1 MILCYNIKF
10 DFVISKSN
18 INCKYVKN
26 KYIVGKNY
34 LDSEKNKIEKV
45 KLKLIDTCKSFVI
58 TVTNNDHPDI
68 GYAPYIYRDNFFY
81 IFSSELS
88 SHIRLL
94 INKKVGTFML
104 IKDERDTKNIWA
116 RVRMKFQAKVSIISR
131 NVPEFQEI
139 TDIISIEH
147 GNTINIIKQFKD
159 FHLMKIIPTQGT
171 IITGFGSAYNLI
183 GKSLEVKSKI
193 KGNSK

>member
-1 MILCYNIKF
+1 M
-10 DFVISKSN
+10 
-18 INCKYVKN
+18 
-26 KYIVGKNY
+26 
-34 LDSEKNKIEKV
+34 DSEKNKIEKV

-131 NVPEFQEI
+131 NVLEFQEI

-147 GNTINIIKQFKD
+147 GNTVNIIKQFKD

-183 GKSLEVKSKI
+183 GKRLEVKSKI

>member
-1 MILCYNIKF
+1 M
-10 DFVISKSN
+10 
-18 INCKYVKN
+18 
-26 KYIVGKNY
+26 
-34 LDSEKNKIEKV
+34 DSEKNKIEKV

-58 TVTNNDHPDI
+58 TVMNNDHPDI

-116 RVRMKFQAKVSIISR
+116 RVRMKFQAKVSIIRR

>member
-1 MILCYNIKF
+1 MDPKINQIK
-10 DFVISKSN
+10 
-18 INCKYVKN
+18 
-26 KYIVGKNY
+26 
-34 LDSEKNKIEKV
+34 KV
-45 KLKLIDTCKSFVI
+45 KSKLIDSCQSLVI
-58 TVTNNDHPDI
+58 TVSDNDHPDI
-68 GYAPYIYRDNFFY
+68 GYAPYIYKDNNFY

-104 IKDERDTKNIWA
+104 IKDEKETKNIWA

-131 NVPEFQEI
+131 NVSEFQEI

-147 GNTINIIKQFKD
+147 GNTMNIIKQFKD

-183 GKSLEVKSKI
+183 GKRLEVKSKI

>member
-1 MILCYNIKF
+1 
-10 DFVISKSN
+10 
-18 INCKYVKN
+18 
-26 KYIVGKNY
+26 

-58 TVTNNDHPDI
+58 TVMNNDHPDI

-116 RVRMKFQAKVSIISR
+116 RVRMKFQAKVSIIRR
-131 NVPEFQEI
+131 NVSDFQEI
-139 TDIISIEH
+139 TDLISNKH
-147 GNTINIIKQFKD
+147 GNTIDIIREFKD
-159 FHLMKIIPTQGT
+159 FHLIKITPKQGT

-183 GKSLEVKSKI
+183 GRSLEVTSKI
-193 KGNSK
+193 MGNSK

>member
-1 MILCYNIKF
+1 M
-10 DFVISKSN
+10 DP
-18 INCKYVKN
+18 
-26 KYIVGKNY
+26 
-34 LDSEKNKIEKV
+34 EKNKIEKV

-147 GNTINIIKQFKD
+147 GDTINIIKQFKD

-183 GKSLEVKSKI
+183 GKRLEVKSKI

>member
-1 MILCYNIKF
+1 M
-10 DFVISKSN
+10 DSK
-18 INCKYVKN
+18 
-26 KYIVGKNY
+26 
-34 LDSEKNKIEKV
+34 KNKIEKV

-58 TVTNNDHPDI
+58 TVMNNDHPDI

-131 NVPEFQEI
+131 NVSEFQEI

-147 GNTINIIKQFKD
+147 GDTINIIKQFKD

>member
-1 MILCYNIKF
+1 M
-10 DFVISKSN
+10 
-18 INCKYVKN
+18 
-26 KYIVGKNY
+26 
-34 LDSEKNKIEKV
+34 DSEKNKIEKV

-94 INKKVGTFML
+94 INKKVGTFMI

-116 RVRMKFQAKVSIISR
+116 RVRMKFQAKVSIIRR
-131 NVPEFQEI
+131 NVPDFQEI
-139 TDIISIEH
+139 TDVISNKH
-147 GNTINIIKQFKD
+147 GNTIDIIREFKD
-159 FHLMKIIPTQGT
+159 FHLIKITPKQGT

-183 GKSLEVKSKI
+183 GRSLEVTSKI
-193 KGNSK
+193 MGNSK

>member
-1 MILCYNIKF
+1 M
-10 DFVISKSN
+10 
-18 INCKYVKN
+18 
-26 KYIVGKNY
+26 
-34 LDSEKNKIEKV
+34 DSEKNKIQKV

-94 INKKVGTFML
+94 IKKKVGTFML
-104 IKDERDTKNIWA
+104 IKDEKDTKNIWA

-131 NVPEFQEI
+131 NDSEFQEI

-183 GKSLEVKSKI
+183 GMSLEVKSKI
-193 KGNSK
+193 MGNSK

>member
-1 MILCYNIKF
+1 MNAEI
-10 DFVISKSN
+10 
-18 INCKYVKN
+18 
-26 KYIVGKNY
+26 
-34 LDSEKNKIEKV
+34 NKIEKV
-45 KLKLIDTCKSFVI
+45 KSKLVNSCKSLLI
-58 TVTNNDHPDI
+58 TVSDNDHPDI
-68 GYAPYIYRDNFFY
+68 GYAPYIFKDNFFY

-94 INKKVGTFML
+94 INKKVGAFMI
-104 IKDERDTKNIWA
+104 IKDEKDSKNIWA

-131 NVPEFQEI
+131 NVSEFQEI

-183 GKSLEVKSKI
+183 GKTLEVKSKI

>member
-1 MILCYNIKF
+1 M
-10 DFVISKSN
+10 
-18 INCKYVKN
+18 
-26 KYIVGKNY
+26 
-34 LDSEKNKIEKV
+34 DSEKNKIEKV

-94 INKKVGTFML
+94 IKKKVGTFML

-131 NVPEFQEI
+131 NVQEFQEI

>member
-26 KYIVGKNY
+26 KWIVGKNC

-147 GNTINIIKQFKD
+147 GDTINIIKQFKD

>member
-1 MILCYNIKF
+1 M
-10 DFVISKSN
+10 
-18 INCKYVKN
+18 
-26 KYIVGKNY
+26 
-34 LDSEKNKIEKV
+34 DSEKNKIEKV

-131 NVPEFQEI
+131 NVTEFQEI

-183 GKSLEVKSKI
+183 GKRLEVKSKI

>member
-1 MILCYNIKF
+1 M
-10 DFVISKSN
+10 
-18 INCKYVKN
+18 
-26 KYIVGKNY
+26 
-34 LDSEKNKIEKV
+34 DSEKNKIEKV

-104 IKDERDTKNIWA
+104 IKDEKDTKNIWA

-131 NVPEFQEI
+131 NDSEFQEI

>member
-1 MILCYNIKF
+1 M
-10 DFVISKSN
+10 
-18 INCKYVKN
+18 
-26 KYIVGKNY
+26 
-34 LDSEKNKIEKV
+34 DSEKNKIEKV

-58 TVTNNDHPDI
+58 TVMNNDHPDI

-131 NVPEFQEI
+131 NVSEFQEI

>member
-1 MILCYNIKF
+1 M
-10 DFVISKSN
+10 
-18 INCKYVKN
+18 
-26 KYIVGKNY
+26 
-34 LDSEKNKIEKV
+34 DSEKNKIEKV

-68 GYAPYIYRDNFFY
+68 GYAPYIYRDKFFY

-104 IKDERDTKNIWA
+104 IKDEKETKNIWA
-116 RVRMKFQAKVSIISR
+116 RVRMKFQGRVSIKKR
-131 NVPEFQEI
+131 NVADFQEI
-139 TDIISIEH
+139 TDIISNKH
-147 GNTINIIKQFKD
+147 GNTIDIIREFKD
-159 FHLMKIIPTQGT
+159 FHLIKIIPIKGT

-183 GKSLEVKSKI
+183 GMNLEVKSKI
-193 KGNSK
+193 MGNSK

>member
-1 MILCYNIKF
+1 M
-10 DFVISKSN
+10 
-18 INCKYVKN
+18 
-26 KYIVGKNY
+26 
-34 LDSEKNKIEKV
+34 DSEKNKIDKV
-45 KLKLIDTCKSFVI
+45 KLKLIDACKSFVI

-68 GYAPYIYRDNFFY
+68 GYAPYIYKDNSFY

-131 NVPEFQEI
+131 NDSEFQEI

-183 GKSLEVKSKI
+183 GKRLEVKSKI